1 MPRQVSARKWCCR
14 TGRRLDWGDDGKQPQ
29 RPHGRNRVSDHPV
42 RVEPR
47 YAVALPPPPVAEPPE
62 PSRATQGQRV
72 ALLAGVM
79 LVALL
84 SLQLFAAILLPFVVA
99 AGIAYFLDPLATRLT
114 RAGMRRGLAALL
126 LVLGLVAAGL
136 LFALLLYPLIL
147 SQLGILISRAPAYA
161 AELRAWAGE
170 VVVRLQERL
179 GSDYVDER
187 LRDLVSGQAGA
198 MLGFLAGALTRIVG
212 GGFAIFNVLSLL
224 IVTPVVAFYLLRDWQ
239 GVIRRFDGWLPRRY
253 EGVLR
258 AQAIEVD
265 RILAAWLRGQALCC
279 VLLALFYAVSLQLVG
294 LDLGLIVGI
303 TAGVLSFIP
312 YVGTITGGVTSIG
325 LAFAQFSSWT
335 GVAEVAAVFVAGQVL
350 EGYVIYPRFLG
361 DRVELHAVWVIFA
374 LFAGAAAF
382 GFLGVLLAVPVAA
395 VIGVL
400 ARFWLRRYLAS
411 PLYLDPPPE

>member
-1 MPRQVSARKWCCR
+1 MRDQL
-14 TGRRLDWGDDGKQPQ
+14 G
-29 RPHGRNRVSDHPV
+29 

-47 YAVALPPPPVAEPPE
+47 YAVPLPSQAEPGP
-62 PSRATQGQRV
+62 PHSTRPQRV
-72 ALLAGVM
+72 ALLAGL
-79 LVALL
+79 LVVVLL
-84 SLQLFAAILLPFVVA
+84 ALQLFVGILLPFVVA

-114 RAGMRRGLAALL
+114 RAGMPRGPAALL
-126 LVLGLVAAGL
+126 LVTGLLAAGL

-147 SQLGILISRAPAYA
+147 SQLGILISRVPAYVA
-161 AELRAWAGE
+161 ALRDWAGE
-170 VVVRLQERL
+170 VIAHLQQRL
-179 GSDYVDER
+179 GSEYVDGR
-187 LRDLVSGQAGA
+187 LRDLVSGQAGS

-224 IVTPVVAFYLLRDWQ
+224 VVTPVVAFYLLRDWP
-239 GVIRRFDGWLPRRY
+239 GVVRRINGWLPRRY

-258 AQAIEVD
+258 AQAVEVD
-265 RILAAWLRGQALCC
+265 RILSAWLRGQALCC
-279 VLLALFYAVSLQLVG
+279 LVLALFYALALQMVG

-303 TAGVLSFIP
+303 AAGVLSFIP
-312 YVGTITGGVTSIG
+312 YVGSITGGVTSIG
-325 LAFAQFSSWT
+325 LAFAQFPSWM
-335 GVAEVAAVFVAGQVL
+335 GVAEVAAVFIAGQVL

-374 LFAGAAAF
+374 LFAGGAAF

-411 PLYLDPPPE
+411 PLYLDPPPT

>member
-1 MPRQVSARKWCCR
+1 VRDQL
-14 TGRRLDWGDDGKQPQ
+14 G
-29 RPHGRNRVSDHPV
+29 

-47 YAVALPPPPVAEPPE
+47 YAVPLPSQAEPGP
-62 PSRATQGQRV
+62 PHSTRPQRV
-72 ALLAGVM
+72 ALLAGL
-79 LVALL
+79 LVVVLL
-84 SLQLFAAILLPFVVA
+84 ALQLFVGILLPFVVA

-114 RAGMRRGLAALL
+114 RAGMPRGPAALL
-126 LVLGLVAAGL
+126 LVTGLLAAGL

-147 SQLGILISRAPAYA
+147 SQLGILISRVPAYVA
-161 AELRAWAGE
+161 ALRDWAGE
-170 VVVRLQERL
+170 VIAHLQQRL
-179 GSDYVDER
+179 GSEYVDGR
-187 LRDLVSGQAGA
+187 LRDLVSGQAGS

-224 IVTPVVAFYLLRDWQ
+224 VVTPVVAFYLLRDWP
-239 GVIRRFDGWLPRRY
+239 GVVRRINGWLPRRY

-258 AQAIEVD
+258 AQAVEVD
-265 RILAAWLRGQALCC
+265 RILSAWLRGQALCC
-279 VLLALFYAVSLQLVG
+279 LVLALFYALALQMVG

-303 TAGVLSFIP
+303 AAGVLSFIP
-312 YVGTITGGVTSIG
+312 YVGSITGGVTSIG
-325 LAFAQFSSWT
+325 LAFAQFPSWM
-335 GVAEVAAVFVAGQVL
+335 GVAEVAAVFIAGQVL

-374 LFAGAAAF
+374 LFAGGAAF

-411 PLYLDPPPE
+411 PLYLDPPPT